1 MAPGQG
7 NTMPVKHGES
17 TKKHWKTA
25 KSVHVQHGC
34 KTAKK
39 PDTAAQNIA
48 PGQGNTIPVKDGEA
62 TKKCQKPAECVVWNL
77 SKKTKN
83 DVASTATKKYA
94 ENSHGS
100 TKHSFWTG
108 KHHTSEGRRSH
119 KEAPK
124 NSLTRF
130 V

>member
-1 MAPGQG
+1 MA
-7 NTMPVKHGES
+7 
-17 TKKHWKTA
+17 A
-25 KSVHVQHGC
+25 KQP
-34 KTAKK
+34 K

-100 TKHSFWTG
+100 TKHSFRTG
-108 KHHTSEGRRSH
+108 NTIPVKDGEATKKRR
-119 KEAPK
+119 KTP
-124 NSLTRF
+124 
-130 V
+130 